1 MNRINTAG
9 LILAVFYLYHKVMKV
24 SLNMKNVKNNKNVNF
39 KLNVKRTW
47 KYIKEARLNLI
58 GYGLVSVIEAII
70 SAIIPLLAAKVIL
83 NITNGII
90 NELILSAIIVFFIDL
105 LLYAMVYF
113 KGFFY
118 QKIYQKTLISIQ
130 KSLTKEILNLEV
142 QEIDKNSSGLFID
155 RLNKDTQDIA
165 GLFMEYAYW
174 LSYIITNVGVLVTIF
189 ILNKCLFIYA
199 IITSV
204 LIYFINKKSLAKQYE
219 VQKKLKVIQE
229 NKTGLTS
236 EIVHGIRD
244 IKILNASNS
253 VLKQA
258 YSKIEES
265 TNEQVHIMNI
275 RRLYSYVENNV
286 RALTDLGLILV
297 GCLLY
302 NKSLLSIPNFII
314 IYNYQTKVKNL
325 LIGIVKIAEYN
336 KKFNMA
342 ANRIYEI
349 IESDKFSKEQF
360 GNISLKKLNGSIK
373 FDNVFFGYNQDKV
386 LNNMNFVINPNEK
399 VAFVGKSGAGK
410 STIFNLITNLYKATS
425 GKILLDDVNIND
437 LDCNTIRNNMSI
449 ITQNPYVFNFSI
461 KDNLLLAKED
471 ANLEE
476 IRSACKLACIDDYIM
491 SLPDKYE
498 TLVGENGII
507 LSGGQKQ
514 RLAIARALLMH
525 TEIILFDEA
534 TSALDNETQSKIQ
547 ESIDNLTGEY
557 TILIIAHRLST
568 VIDADKIFVVNDGK
582 IIDYGTHQEL
592 LKKCDYYKKLYD
604 KDLHK

>member
-1 MNRINTAG
+1 
-9 LILAVFYLYHKVMKV
+9 MK
-24 SLNMKNVKNNKNVNF
+24 KNKNDNF

-47 KYIKEARLNLI
+47 KYIRKARLNLI
-58 GYGLVSVIEAII
+58 GYGLVSIIEAII
-70 SAIIPLLAAKVIL
+70 STIIPLLAAKVIL

-90 NELILSAIIVFFIDL
+90 NELILSAITVFFIDL

-155 RLNKDTQDIA
+155 RLNKDTQDMA

-189 ILNKCLFIYA
+189 ILNKYLFMYA
-199 IITSV
+199 VITS
-204 LIYFINKKSLAKQYE
+204 LIVYFINKKSLAKQYE
-219 VQKKLKVIQE
+219 VQRKLKTIQE

-236 EIVHGIRD
+236 ELVRGIRD

-258 YSKIEES
+258 YTKIEES

-275 RRLYSYVENNV
+275 RRLYSYIESNV
-286 RALTDLGLILV
+286 RAITDLGLILV

-302 NKSLLSIPNFII
+302 NKSLLSIPNFVI
-314 IYNYQTKVKNL
+314 IYNYQAKVKNL

-336 KKFNMA
+336 KKFNIA
-342 ANRIYEI
+342 ANRVYEV
-349 IESDKFSKEQF
+349 IEDDKFTKEQF
-360 GNISLKKLNGSIK
+360 GNIKKDKLDGSIK
-373 FDNVFFGYNQDKV
+373 FVDVSFSYDTEEILKK
-386 LNNMNFVINPNEK
+386 MNFTIKPNEK
-399 VAFVGKSGAGK
+399 IAFVGKSGAGK
-410 STIFNLITNLYKATS
+410 STIFNLITHLYQVSS
-425 GKILLDDVNIND
+425 GKVLLDDININD

-449 ITQNPYVFNFSI
+449 ITQNPYIFNFSI

-471 ANLEE
+471 ATFKE
-476 IRSACKLACIDDYIM
+476 IRKACKLACIDDYIM
-491 SLPDKYE
+491 SLPNKYE
-498 TLVGENGII
+498 TLVGENGVI

-514 RLAIARALLMH
+514 RLAIARALLMQ

-534 TSALDNETQSKIQ
+534 TSALDNETQEHIQ
-547 ESIDNLTGEY
+547 KAIDNLKGEY

-568 VIDADKIFVVNDGK
+568 VIDADKIFVIDDGK
-582 IIDYGTHQEL
+582 IIDSGTHQEL
-592 LKKCDYYKKLYD
+592 LKKCKFYKNLYS
-604 KDLHK
+604 KDLHS

>member
-1 MNRINTAG
+1 
-9 LILAVFYLYHKVMKV
+9 MKV
-24 SLNMKNVKNNKNVNF
+24 SLSMKKNKNDNF

-58 GYGLVSVIEAII
+58 GYGLVSIIEAII
-70 SAIIPLLAAKVIL
+70 STIIPLLAAKVIL
-83 NITNGII
+83 NITNGIV

-189 ILNKCLFIYA
+189 ILNKYLFIYA
-199 IITSV
+199 VITS
-204 LIYFINKKSLAKQYE
+204 LIVYFINRKSLAKQYE
-219 VQKKLKVIQE
+219 VQRKLKTIQE

-236 EIVHGIRD
+236 ELVRGIRD

-258 YSKIEES
+258 YTKIEES

-275 RRLYSYVENNV
+275 RRLYSYIESNV

-302 NKSLLSIPNFII
+302 NKSLLSIPNFVI
-314 IYNYQTKVKNL
+314 IYNYQAKVKNL

-336 KKFNMA
+336 KKFNIA
-342 ANRIYEI
+342 ANRVYEV
-349 IESDKFSKEQF
+349 IENDKFTKEQF
-360 GNISLKKLNGSIK
+360 GNIKKDKLDGSIK
-373 FDNVFFGYNQDKV
+373 FVDVSFSYDTEEILKK
-386 LNNMNFVINPNEK
+386 MNFTIKPNEK
-399 VAFVGKSGAGK
+399 IAFVGKSGAGK
-410 STIFNLITNLYKATS
+410 STIFNLITHLYQVSS
-425 GKILLDDVNIND
+425 GKVLLDDININD

-449 ITQNPYVFNFSI
+449 ITQNPYIFNFSI

-471 ANLEE
+471 ATLKE
-476 IRSACKLACIDDYIM
+476 IRKACKLACIDDYIM
-491 SLPDKYE
+491 SLPDKYD
-498 TLVGENGII
+498 TPLGENGII

-514 RLAIARALLMH
+514 RIAIARALLMQ

-534 TSALDNETQSKIQ
+534 TSALDNETQEHIQ
-547 ESIDNLTGEY
+547 KAIDNLKGEY

-568 VIDADKIFVVNDGK
+568 VIDADKIFVIDDGK
-582 IIDYGTHQEL
+582 IIDSGTHQEL
-592 LKKCDYYKKLYD
+592 LKKCEFYKNLYS
-604 KDLHK
+604 KDLNS